1 MQIGESSTRT
11 WPGHVIWC
19 DLTWW
24 WSFGAKAPAV
34 SPGFVQRCC
43 NYEQSNDVSL
53 PGMLNSKGS
62 FFQLRTADQC
72 SSMLIFATH
81 KLIKLAQNPA
91 KSHFRP
97 IPRLTPEISGPSALG
112 EPLRYADRGAGSN
125 MNSWWWS
132 QNGSEEV
139 MMHRDAP
146 ISNPPIENASLKI
159 ENLCRNSDTKELR
172 KLTLV
177 RFLAC
182 VLQERFLGVRPGRR
196 EVQGDLEE
204 WGGMSTVGYNLNRED
219 SGYIDA
225 EWRGYKWIFIYIYL
239 YIEW

>member
-1 MQIGESSTRT
+1 
-11 WPGHVIWC
+11 
-19 DLTWW
+19 
-24 WSFGAKAPAV
+24 
-34 SPGFVQRCC
+34 
-43 NYEQSNDVSL
+43 
-53 PGMLNSKGS
+53 
-62 FFQLRTADQC
+62 
-72 SSMLIFATH
+72 MLINAHLRNAQAYQACTKPSKVPLPAHPPFDARDFRTKCPWRATAVCRQRSGFQYELLVVIA
-81 KLIKLAQNPA
+81 KL
-91 KSHFRP
+91 
-97 IPRLTPEISGPSALG
+97 
-112 EPLRYADRGAGSN
+112 
-125 MNSWWWS
+125 
-132 QNGSEEV
+132 

-177 RFLAC
+177 RFVAC

>member
-1 MQIGESSTRT
+1 MMWFDMVVESWGKSPSCKSWICSALLQLRT
-11 WPGHVIWC
+11 NFFC
-19 DLTWW
+19 
-24 WSFGAKAPAV
+24 A
-34 SPGFVQRCC
+34 
-43 NYEQSNDVSL
+43 ENDVSL
-53 PGMLNSKGS
+53 PGMFNSKGS

-81 KLIKLAQNPA
+81 KLAQNPA

-196 EVQGDLEE
+196 EVQGDLEDQ
-204 WGGMSTVGYNLNRED
+204 GGMSTVGYNLNRED

-225 EWRGYKWIFIYIYL
+225 EWRGYKWIFVIIYL